1 MIKFILFLLGGFLF
15 VAFQQQT
22 EKVAKLTGK
31 ILNASA
37 DFVVIG
43 HEEKR
48 DTLFLASDGTFVF
61 TKVVESPDMFM
72 VLVPSC
78 RAFPVV
84 FMENGKTSHIEIDVD
99 HPQDV
104 RIMGD
109 LETVHDYLNRR
120 FLTLVDLKRQPV
132 RDFKE
137 YEQMVHHVVDSL
149 LDVVQELGDE
159 CFYHYEAR
167 YLQQTVDALKTG
179 YFNILGTSGKK
190 MDSDPDYNIFM
201 QSMDLNAEA
210 NLENSNIFHYLQWKV
225 SCLTGKSELDYY
237 EMLKVLQQEVHDRQI
252 RNKLAFRL
260 ARIYLTSGQKEHL
273 EDFYRIAKDLLTDGT
288 CKEIDD
294 LYTKVTKSLKE
305 NSLAPDFEMMTPEGK
320 MLKFSEVWGKVVYI
334 DIWSTWCGPC
344 CEEIPYVAKLVE
356 HYKDNPEIEFIS
368 ISLDKNLKDWRNF
381 LESHQSEWKQFVI
394 PEKQQRTFLKLYG
407 INGIP
412 RFMVFTKEGRII
424 DTNAPRPSSENI
436 TNYLDQILNP

>member
-1 MIKFILFLLGGFLF
+1 M
-15 VAFQQQT
+15 
-22 EKVAKLTGK
+22 
-31 ILNASA
+31 
-37 DFVVIG
+37 
-43 HEEKR
+43 
-48 DTLFLASDGTFVF
+48 
-61 TKVVESPDMFM
+61 
-72 VLVPSC
+72 
-78 RAFPVV
+78 
-84 FMENGKTSHIEIDVD
+84 
-99 HPQDV
+99 
-104 RIMGD
+104 
-109 LETVHDYLNRR
+109 
-120 FLTLVDLKRQPV
+120 
-132 RDFKE
+132 
-137 YEQMVHHVVDSL
+137 
-149 LDVVQELGDE
+149 
-159 CFYHYEAR
+159 
-167 YLQQTVDALKTG
+167 
-179 YFNILGTSGKK
+179 GKK
-190 MDSDPDYNIFM
+190 WISDPDYNIFM

-273 EDFYRIAKDLLTDGT
+273 EDVYRIAKDLLTDGT

-424 DTNAPRPSSENI
+424 DTNAPRPSSEI
-436 TNYLDQILNP
+436 

>member
-225 SCLTGKSELDYY
+225 SCLTGKSEFDFY

-260 ARIYLTSGQKEHL
+260 ARI
-273 EDFYRIAKDLLTDGT
+273 
-288 CKEIDD
+288 
-294 LYTKVTKSLKE
+294 
-305 NSLAPDFEMMTPEGK
+305 
-320 MLKFSEVWGKVVYI
+320 
-334 DIWSTWCGPC
+334 
-344 CEEIPYVAKLVE
+344 
-356 HYKDNPEIEFIS
+356 
-368 ISLDKNLKDWRNF
+368 
-381 LESHQSEWKQFVI
+381 
-394 PEKQQRTFLKLYG
+394 
-407 INGIP
+407 
-412 RFMVFTKEGRII
+412 
-424 DTNAPRPSSENI
+424 
-436 TNYLDQILNP
+436 